1 MIGRRSDIF
10 SSPFAND
17 LEEPCLHANPWH
29 SRAGPRRWSH
39 AGHGGADAYGTFGF
53 ELFRDYLLTIDDP
66 QNEVRVETGGLPRAD
81 GLTVLTYHLDL
92 GAPYID
98 IDVGGHRLR
107 ASIDAEMPVG

>member
-1 MIGRRSDIF
+1 MDVGRISFLPRS
-10 SSPFAND
+10 PTT
-17 LEEPCLHANPWH
+17 WK
-29 SRAGPRRWSH
+29 SH
-39 AGHGGADAYGTFGF
+39 AFTQIHGIRAPVLGDGPTQDGGADAYGTFGF

-66 QNEVRVETGGLPRAD
+66 QNEVRIETGGLPRAD